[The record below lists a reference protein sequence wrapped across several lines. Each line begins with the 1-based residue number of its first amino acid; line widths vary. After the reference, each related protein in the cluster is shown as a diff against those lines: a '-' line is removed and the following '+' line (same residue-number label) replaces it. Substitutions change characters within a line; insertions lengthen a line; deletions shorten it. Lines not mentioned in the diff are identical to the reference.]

1 MQSMTLS
8 MLLVSEQLPRGQ
20 AKLCFVDDRFAQAHG
35 QLEGAR
41 DAVPRASRHANVT
54 PQPKEAE
61 DFARNRENVTSRVI
75 HNLNALDIPATW
87 RRVERP
93 NGAD

>member
-1 MQSMTLS
+1 

-20 AKLCFVDDRFAQAHG
+20 AKLCFVDDRLAQAHG

-54 PQPKEAE
+54 TRPKEVEELVE
-61 DFARNRENVTSRVI
+61 DFARNREMLCQV
-75 HNLNALDIPATW
+75 
-87 RRVERP
+87 
-93 NGAD
+93 

>member
-20 AKLCFVDDRFAQAHG
+20 AKLCFVDDRLAQAHG

-41 DAVPRASRHANVT
+41 DAVPRASRHG
-54 PQPKEAE
+54 E
-61 DFARNRENVTSRVI
+61 RYTSTKRGRRFCTKSRDVMSSVI
-75 HNLNALDIPATW
+75 HNLIP
-87 RRVERP
+87 
-93 NGAD
+93 